1 MEASPAV
8 VETPPSGCWV
18 IERPR
23 RSGAEGSGKQ
33 GTEGQ
38 QADDGRQG
46 AEGRGSRVVE
56 GEEDSRIWGVGERG
70 TKGQD
75 MLVIGLSGSLEH
87 RPRSNLPVW
96 FHPRQL
102 P

>member
-46 AEGRGSRVVE
+46 AGGRGSRVVE
-56 GEEDSRIWGVGERG
+56 GEEDSRIWGGEGEGYQRAGYVGNRSIR
-70 TKGQD
+70 K
-75 MLVIGLSGSLEH
+75 SGA
-87 RPRSNLPVW
+87 PT
-96 FHPRQL
+96 QK
-102 P
+102 